1 MRNKFEQELDEL
13 NRDLVKMGS
22 LIETAISKAMTAL
35 KEKNIDL
42 AKEVIS
48 SDNVVDELESAIER
62 KSLRILLSEQPVAR
76 DLRSISTALKMIT
89 DMERIC
95 DQAADIAEIIVQ
107 FEKREYE
114 DIPAQ
119 ISQMAQKCVTM
130 VSKSIDAFITS
141 DLNLANAVIASDDEV
156 DALFDSFKER
166 LISLIQQDARKGE
179 EAVDLLMI
187 AKYLERIGDH
197 ATNIAE
203 WVVFNITGK
212 HKGARIL

>member
-35 KEKNIDL
+35 KEKNIVL

-141 DLNLANAVIASDDEV
+141 DLKLANAVIASDDEV

>member
-130 VSKSIDAFITS
+130 VSKCIDAFITS

>member
-1 MRNKFEQELDEL
+1 MRNKFERELDDL
-13 NRDLVKMGS
+13 NRDLVKMGG

-35 KEKNIDL
+35 RERNIEL
-42 AKEVIS
+42 AKEVIR

-95 DQAADIAEIIVQ
+95 DQAADIAEIVVQ
-107 FEKREYE
+107 FEHREYE
-114 DIPAQ
+114 ENPPQ
-119 ISQMAQKCVTM
+119 IAQMAQKCVTM

-141 DLNLANAVIASDDEV
+141 DLELANAVIASDDEV

-166 LISLIQQDARKGE
+166 LIALIQQDAEKGE
-179 EAVDLLMI
+179 TAVDLLMI

-197 ATNIAE
+197 ATNVAE

>member
-13 NRDLVKMGS
+13 NRDLVKMGG